1 MYLPAQFD
9 EQRVEVMHDLIRA
22 HPLASIVIVTAGQL
36 TANHIPMRIAPA
48 PAPFGTLRGH
58 VARANPLWRDIA
70 AGTDALAI
78 FQGPNLYIS
87 PSLYATKRNTAKVVP
102 TWNYAVV
109 HAHGTLRAVDDPA
122 WLREFL
128 DGLTDEHESK
138 RAAPWKVTD
147 APEDFVNTQIK
158 AVVGIELAIS
168 RLVGKWKVSQNRLPA
183 DRQSTIDGLR
193 DNGSTEMADLIER
206 AFKGSHTS

>member
-1 MYLPAQFD
+1 M
-9 EQRVEVMHDLIRA
+9 
-22 HPLASIVIVTAGQL
+22 
-36 TANHIPMRIAPA
+36 
-48 PAPFGTLRGH
+48 
-58 VARANPLWRDIA
+58 
-70 AGTDALAI
+70 
-78 FQGPNLYIS
+78 
-87 PSLYATKRNTAKVVP
+87 
-102 TWNYAVV
+102 
-109 HAHGTLRAVDDPA
+109 HAHGTLRAIDDPA

-147 APEDFVNTQIK
+147 APEDFVKTQIK

-168 RLVGKWKVSQNRLPA
+168 RLVGKWKVSQNRLPV

-193 DNGSTEMADLIER
+193 GNGSTEMADLIEH